1 MMKRLLF
8 ISCTVA
14 LFALSGA
21 PWAQA
26 SVTLNSTNFPDA
38 NFRAALTAATGVAEG
53 GTINEAT
60 LTELD
65 VSNRGITNITG
76 VEKLTALTKFVAAG
90 NDIQYARF
98 TGNTHLEWLDLS
110 NNADLLGF
118 NSSTATA
125 SNHYINLT
133 PNSTPMPLKHLD
145 LSNCNIGYFQAI
157 SGTYGVTTLT
167 WLSLANDTR
176 MAGWSS
182 GITAQ
187 TGLVYCDLTN
197 TGQTSTSIG
206 FTSAHSSLET
216 LILSN
221 NSSFGY
227 SSSFQYLSGLKHL
240 DISGCD
246 LYFREGT
253 SSQYYLLH
261 YLTPTNN
268 PNLETLNA
276 SASNMGSNTEGLT
289 GFQHL
294 KTVNISGNSGATHFW
309 IINCPNIE
317 SLNITGCS
325 GLTNLNL
332 EEDELPHSNFSLT
345 AGSNTSLTTVS
356 LNKNNYGSVADAMS
370 DLNGLTAVHYLY
382 LEENTGFDNAEY
394 TLATAD
400 CGNLY
405 GLDLGRNNFKS
416 FTASDLPSAFTTL
429 LLGNSPTLESVEIHN
444 AQGLKKIGTT
454 NGLGNANGEGLYLL
468 NDPLLTHLDLD
479 NIYSSFNA
487 GSVNQLTTL
496 NYLDLGSTGQ
506 ATNGINYQGMTNLE
520 TLILNGNTSFGYSS
534 SFQYLSALKYLDIS
548 NCDIYFREGGG
559 PDDYYLLHYLT
570 PANNP
575 NLETL
580 LASNSKLGTKTEGL
594 TGFTNLKTVDVSN
607 NVTSGTVNMT
617 QFWVNGSPNLE
628 SLDIRGNSALTYLQL
643 NNDDL
648 PRNNFT
654 LLVDDDCSALNSLYL
669 NGNNYGSV
677 GQATQDF
684 ANIGNLEFLYMENNS
699 GFTGGPLTMSAADC
713 GDLKGI
719 DLGNNGFTSFTA
731 ESLPQSLTALMLGD
745 NPSMERLE
753 MHNNPGIKT
762 MTASPVMSDGSGLYL
777 LGNTALTYMDISG
790 TAEQPNYFQ
799 RIGNNGSLNG
809 VPIETLKASYNKF
822 YTFRNLTTVAGG
834 IYERW
839 NKNSGVYDFSST
851 RPSLQ
856 YYYYAY
862 WPTSA
867 AQPDSASL
875 EQLTGLKYLDLSHC
889 NLKDSVYLHK
899 NTELRY
905 LDVSHNRSIERHTT
919 SQDKGAGI
927 RNWIDNGNTSTSYP
941 DYKKYL
947 WVIETT
953 PKYPGRQETYDQE
966 YYTMDYNDTTGLYIL
981 DLLDNN
987 KLEYLNISYTGIQQT
1002 ALTHCHVSNARFIW
1016 IQDLP
1021 ELKYFYADYNGMRS
1035 MGIGSQNGKKKTN
1048 GEILT
1053 PGLKSLERLSAIGMR
1068 GADVTTMQGSINF
1081 TLDTRCKNLHY
1092 INLSYSDYD
1101 SIGVYA
1107 SKIDTIILTGNP
1119 IHKLNVQTVDSITYI
1134 DASKCAFKHRGY
1146 DPETGITVGIPSTV
1160 RQRYSYTD
1168 YNTGVTETLEKTIT
1182 MNGARSNGTYT
1193 GTVTSPFSGLRYVYA
1208 FNRPKLTT
1216 VLLDNCNGLREVY
1229 CHDDSILPCI
1239 SGFDNLA
1246 YPLPDVDSQQG
1257 FGIDKDSLQ
1266 IVHVH
1271 NNPEFI
1277 DLNLTKNDTLLC
1289 LFAYND
1295 KKLGPALGEKGLDL
1309 NASKYLRT
1317 AWVSNSLLE
1326 KFTEDAGEH
1335 LDTLFIWQ
1343 NPMLDS
1349 LNVTDNPGLRYF
1361 DLRNCMVRDLDMS
1374 NNSRLIYFDCSNQDS
1389 IWTNYD
1395 HFNFEMPG
1403 EVPTV
1408 VNDPGKN
1415 SIADLHFGSKVLQ
1428 VVHADNNDL
1437 YCMDGLNNN
1446 PNLQTLTYSYNHING
1461 IDLSGC
1467 PNITNYNCHHNVRG
1481 LIPGELATWSTTE
1494 NGVTTIHELYYLQ
1507 LKPNAGDGIDG
1518 NDTFLGNKCG
1528 QDSLLSDQVD
1538 AYQRRLID
1546 DGFDPDKVIE
1556 FTVNSS
1562 GPHIGTRGQ
1571 NSASGAPM
1579 RADMVEPG
1587 TTLDPESFYGKIA
1600 IIKRY
1605 DRVRNYVYYTYDDG
1619 RPNSSS
1625 RGGSGFGLAW
1635 GPPPGATD
1643 VRETT
1648 ADGMGELTVVS
1659 ERYYDA
1665 AGAEHSEPIDGVNII
1680 VRQMS
1685 DGSTQTVKIIR

>member
-38 NFRAALTAATGVAEG
+38 NFRAALLAYATNGVIDE
-53 GTINEAT
+53 TQ

-65 VSNRGITNITG
+65 VSNQGIT
-76 VEKLTALTKFVAAG
+76 
-90 NDIQYARF
+90 
-98 TGNTHLEWLDLS
+98 DL
-110 NNADLLGF
+110 
-118 NSSTATA
+118 
-125 SNHYINLT
+125 
-133 PNSTPMPLKHLD
+133 
-145 LSNCNIGYFQAI
+145 
-157 SGTYGVTTLT
+157 
-167 WLSLANDTR
+167 
-176 MAGWSS
+176 
-182 GITAQ
+182 
-187 TGLVYCDLTN
+187 TGLGLLT
-197 TGQTSTSIG
+197 
-206 FTSAHSSLET
+206 
-216 LILSN
+216 
-221 NSSFGY
+221 
-227 SSSFQYLSGLKHL
+227 
-240 DISGCD
+240 
-246 LYFREGT
+246 
-253 SSQYYLLH
+253 
-261 YLTPTNN
+261 
-268 PNLETLNA
+268 
-276 SASNMGSNTEGLT
+276 GLT
-289 GFQHL
+289 
-294 KTVNISGNSGATHFW
+294 
-309 IINCPNIE
+309 
-317 SLNITGCS
+317 
-325 GLTNLNL
+325 
-332 EEDELPHSNFSLT
+332 
-345 AGSNTSLTTVS
+345 
-356 LNKNNYGSVADAMS
+356 
-370 DLNGLTAVHYLY
+370 
-382 LEENTGFDNAEY
+382 
-394 TLATAD
+394 
-400 CGNLY
+400 
-405 GLDLGRNNFKS
+405 
-416 FTASDLPSAFTTL
+416 
-429 LLGNSPTLESVEIHN
+429 
-444 AQGLKKIGTT
+444 
-454 NGLGNANGEGLYLL
+454 
-468 NDPLLTHLDLD
+468 
-479 NIYSSFNA
+479 
-487 GSVNQLTTL
+487 
-496 NYLDLGSTGQ
+496 
-506 ATNGINYQGMTNLE
+506 
-520 TLILNGNTSFGYSS
+520 
-534 SFQYLSALKYLDIS
+534 YLDIS
-548 NCDIYFREGGG
+548 NNN
-559 PDDYYLLHYLT
+559 LT
-570 PANNP
+570 TGANITGLTALTTLKASNCNLVSLAGTTGTSSITHVTGSGLTISANNVNLIYLDISHNP
-575 NLETL
+575 NFYSSGNLQHLTKLETLVMHHCTYFDFWGTPGNYMSSLKYVDVSYCTNMDRIFLPAASNLEVLKAVGLTNLKGFKSKSSLTSSQQYYIVLKHQLATLKWLDVSECSQLKNVYLRYCTNMQHLNASGTNLTGFSSSATLSDGEPTDGYIQLPTGLTTLEYLNLANCSSLNSFRAIKETYNITCIDTLILTNDTNLGWSNVGFEAQTHMSYLDVTNCGIKTTGSYIPNFDNLKDLETL
-580 LASNSKLGTKTEGL
+580 LYGENPNVGYLRISGNSNLKTLDLHSNTSMTMLALDNCGLPRTNLSIDGTNCPALTGLKLNNNGYTSVSQAKANATTWGLENVKFLYLENNNLGGGALTLNRDECEGL
-594 TGFTNLKTVDVSN
+594 TGL
-607 NVTSGTVNMT
+607 
-617 QFWVNGSPNLE
+617 
-628 SLDIRGNSALTYLQL
+628 
-643 NNDDL
+643 
-648 PRNNFT
+648 
-654 LLVDDDCSALNSLYL
+654 
-669 NGNNYGSV
+669 
-677 GQATQDF
+677 
-684 ANIGNLEFLYMENNS
+684 
-699 GFTGGPLTMSAADC
+699 
-713 GDLKGI
+713 

-851 RPSLQ
+851 VPSLR

-862 WPTSA
+862 WPTSP

-875 EQLTGLKYLDLSHC
+875 EHLTGLKYLDLSHC

-905 LDVSHNRSIERHTT
+905 LDVSHNRTITRYTS
-919 SQDKGAGI
+919 SQDKGAGLRAHI
-927 RNWIDNGNTSTSYP
+927 NSGHTSTSYP

-947 WVIETT
+947 WLIDTT
-953 PKYPGRQETYDQE
+953 PKYPGRQESYDQE

-987 KLEYLNISYTGIQQT
+987 QLEYLDISYTGIEQT

-1035 MGIGSQNGKKKTN
+1035 MGIGSQNGKKKTD
-1048 GEILT
+1048 GQILT
-1053 PGLKSLERLSAIGMR
+1053 PGLRSLERLSAIGMR

-1081 TLDTRCKNLHY
+1081 AIDTRCKKLHY
-1092 INLSYSDYD
+1092 INLSYSDFD
-1101 SIGVYA
+1101 SIGFYA
-1107 SKIDTIILTGNP
+1107 SKIDTIIITGNP
-1119 IHKLNVQTVDSITYI
+1119 LHYINVQTVDSIKYI
-1134 DASKCAFKHRGY
+1134 DARACAFKQRGY
-1146 DPETGITVGIPSTV
+1146 DPETGNTVAIPASV
-1160 RQRYSYTD
+1160 RQRYQYTNYD
-1168 YNTGVTETLEKTIT
+1168 TGVTETREKTIT
-1182 MNGARSNGTYT
+1182 MNGAREGGVYT
-1193 GTVTSPFSGLRYVYA
+1193 GNLTTPWSGLRGVRAY
-1208 FNRPKLTT
+1208 NREKLAT
-1216 VLLDNCNGLREVY
+1216 VLLDNCNGLRDVY
-1229 CHDDSILPCI
+1229 CHHDPKLPKI

-1246 YPLPDVDSQQG
+1246 YNLALDSQ
-1257 FGIDKDSLQ
+1257 FGYPTVDADSLNLVWVNDNL
-1266 IVHVH
+1266 IF
-1271 NNPEFI
+1271 NEL
-1277 DLNLTKNDTLLC
+1277 DLHMNDNLKYLH
-1289 LFAYND
+1289 AYND
-1295 KKLGPALGEKGLDL
+1295 KALGDALGSNGMDL
-1309 NASKYLRT
+1309 KENVNLVT
-1317 AWVSNSLLE
+1317 AWVSNSNLQ
-1326 KFTEDAGEH
+1326 KFTNQAAEH
-1335 LDTLFIWQ
+1335 LDTLKIWQ
-1343 NPMLDS
+1343 NPVLQE
-1349 LNVTDNPGLRYF
+1349 LNVTSNTGLRYF
-1361 DLRNCMVRDLDMS
+1361 DLHNCMVRNLDVS
-1374 NNSRLIYFDCSNQDS
+1374 NNTQLRHFDCSNQDS

-1395 HFNFEMPG
+1395 HFNFDMPG

-1415 SIADLHFGSKVLQ
+1415 SIADLHFGSKVLE

-1437 YCMDGLNNN
+1437 YCMDGLKDN
-1446 PNLQTLTYSYNHING
+1446 PNLKTLTYSYNHING

-1467 PNITNYNCHHNVRG
+1467 PNITNYNCYHNVRG

-1494 NGVTTIHELYYLQ
+1494 NGVTTTHELYYLQ

-1546 DGFDPDKVIE
+1546 DGFDPDTVIE

-1685 DGSTQTVKIIR
+1685 DGSTQTVKIIK

>member
-38 NFRAALTAATGVAEG
+38 NFRAALLAYATNGVIDE
-53 GTINEAT
+53 TQ

-65 VSNRGITNITG
+65 VSNQGIT
-76 VEKLTALTKFVAAG
+76 
-90 NDIQYARF
+90 
-98 TGNTHLEWLDLS
+98 DL
-110 NNADLLGF
+110 
-118 NSSTATA
+118 
-125 SNHYINLT
+125 
-133 PNSTPMPLKHLD
+133 
-145 LSNCNIGYFQAI
+145 
-157 SGTYGVTTLT
+157 
-167 WLSLANDTR
+167 
-176 MAGWSS
+176 
-182 GITAQ
+182 
-187 TGLVYCDLTN
+187 TGLGLLT
-197 TGQTSTSIG
+197 
-206 FTSAHSSLET
+206 
-216 LILSN
+216 
-221 NSSFGY
+221 
-227 SSSFQYLSGLKHL
+227 
-240 DISGCD
+240 
-246 LYFREGT
+246 
-253 SSQYYLLH
+253 
-261 YLTPTNN
+261 
-268 PNLETLNA
+268 
-276 SASNMGSNTEGLT
+276 GLT
-289 GFQHL
+289 
-294 KTVNISGNSGATHFW
+294 
-309 IINCPNIE
+309 
-317 SLNITGCS
+317 
-325 GLTNLNL
+325 
-332 EEDELPHSNFSLT
+332 
-345 AGSNTSLTTVS
+345 
-356 LNKNNYGSVADAMS
+356 
-370 DLNGLTAVHYLY
+370 
-382 LEENTGFDNAEY
+382 
-394 TLATAD
+394 
-400 CGNLY
+400 
-405 GLDLGRNNFKS
+405 
-416 FTASDLPSAFTTL
+416 
-429 LLGNSPTLESVEIHN
+429 
-444 AQGLKKIGTT
+444 
-454 NGLGNANGEGLYLL
+454 
-468 NDPLLTHLDLD
+468 
-479 NIYSSFNA
+479 
-487 GSVNQLTTL
+487 
-496 NYLDLGSTGQ
+496 
-506 ATNGINYQGMTNLE
+506 
-520 TLILNGNTSFGYSS
+520 
-534 SFQYLSALKYLDIS
+534 YLDIS
-548 NCDIYFREGGG
+548 NNN
-559 PDDYYLLHYLT
+559 LT
-570 PANNP
+570 TGANITGLTALTTLKASNCNLVSLAGTTGTSSITHVTGSGLTISANNVNLIYLDISHNP
-575 NLETL
+575 NFYSSGNLQHLTKLETLVMHHCTYFDFWGTPGNYMSSLKYVDVSYCTNMDRIFLPAASNLEVLKAVGLTNLKGFKSKSSLTSSQQYYIVLKHQLATLKWLDVSECSQLKNVYLRYCTNMQHLNASGTNLTGFSSSATLSDGEPTDGYIQLPTGLTTLEYLNLANCSSLNSFRAIKETYQITCVDTLILTNDTLLGWSNVGFEAQTHMSYLDVTNCGIKTTGSYIPNFDNLKDLETL
-580 LASNSKLGTKTEGL
+580 LYGENPNVGYLRISGNSNLKTLDLHSNTSMTMLALDNCGLPRTNLSIDGTNCPALTGLKLNNNGYTSVSQAKANATTWGLENVKFLYLENNNLGGGALTLNRDECEGL
-594 TGFTNLKTVDVSN
+594 TGL
-607 NVTSGTVNMT
+607 
-617 QFWVNGSPNLE
+617 
-628 SLDIRGNSALTYLQL
+628 
-643 NNDDL
+643 
-648 PRNNFT
+648 
-654 LLVDDDCSALNSLYL
+654 
-669 NGNNYGSV
+669 
-677 GQATQDF
+677 
-684 ANIGNLEFLYMENNS
+684 
-699 GFTGGPLTMSAADC
+699 
-713 GDLKGI
+713 

-851 RPSLQ
+851 VPSLR

-862 WPTSA
+862 WPTSP

-875 EQLTGLKYLDLSHC
+875 EHLTGLKYLDLSHC

-905 LDVSHNRSIERHTT
+905 LDVSHNRTITRYTS
-919 SQDKGAGI
+919 SQDKGAGLRAHI
-927 RNWIDNGNTSTSYP
+927 NSGHTSTSYP

-947 WVIETT
+947 WLIDTT
-953 PKYPGRQETYDQE
+953 PKYPGRQESYDQE

-987 KLEYLNISYTGIQQT
+987 QLEYLDISYTGIEQT

-1035 MGIGSQNGKKKTN
+1035 MGIGSQNGKKKTD
-1048 GEILT
+1048 GQILT
-1053 PGLKSLERLSAIGMR
+1053 PGLRSLERLSAIGMR

-1081 TLDTRCKNLHY
+1081 AIDTRCKKLHY
-1092 INLSYSDYD
+1092 INLSYSDFD
-1101 SIGVYA
+1101 SIGFYA
-1107 SKIDTIILTGNP
+1107 SKIDTIIITGNP
-1119 IHKLNVQTVDSITYI
+1119 LHYINVQTVDSIKYI
-1134 DASKCAFKHRGY
+1134 DARACAFKQRGY
-1146 DPETGITVGIPSTV
+1146 DPETGNTVAIPASV
-1160 RQRYSYTD
+1160 RQRYQYTNYD
-1168 YNTGVTETLEKTIT
+1168 TGVTETREKTIT
-1182 MNGARSNGTYT
+1182 MNGAREGGVYT
-1193 GTVTSPFSGLRYVYA
+1193 GNLTTPWSGLRGVRAY
-1208 FNRPKLTT
+1208 NREKLAT
-1216 VLLDNCNGLREVY
+1216 VLLDNCNGLRDVY
-1229 CHDDSILPCI
+1229 CHHDPKLPKI

-1246 YPLPDVDSQQG
+1246 YNLALDSQ
-1257 FGIDKDSLQ
+1257 FGYPTVDADSLNLVWVNDNL
-1266 IVHVH
+1266 IF
-1271 NNPEFI
+1271 NEL
-1277 DLNLTKNDTLLC
+1277 DLHMNDNLKYLH
-1289 LFAYND
+1289 AYND
-1295 KKLGPALGEKGLDL
+1295 KALGDALGSNGMDL
-1309 NASKYLRT
+1309 KENVNLVT
-1317 AWVSNSLLE
+1317 AWVSNSNLQ
-1326 KFTEDAGEH
+1326 KFTNQAAEH
-1335 LDTLFIWQ
+1335 LDTLKIWQ
-1343 NPMLDS
+1343 NPVLQE
-1349 LNVTDNPGLRYF
+1349 LNVTSNTGLRYF
-1361 DLRNCMVRDLDMS
+1361 DLHNCMVRNLDVS
-1374 NNSRLIYFDCSNQDS
+1374 NNTQLRHFDCSNQDS

-1395 HFNFEMPG
+1395 HFNFDMPG

-1415 SIADLHFGSKVLQ
+1415 SIADLHFGSKVLE

-1437 YCMDGLNNN
+1437 YCMDGLKDN
-1446 PNLQTLTYSYNHING
+1446 PNLKTLTYSYNHING

-1467 PNITNYNCHHNVRG
+1467 PNITNYNCYHNVRG

-1494 NGVTTIHELYYLQ
+1494 NGVTTTHELYYLQ

-1685 DGSTQTVKIIR
+1685 DGSTQTVKIIK

>member
-14 LFALSGA
+14 LLALSGA

-26 SVTLNSTNFPDA
+26 SVTLNSTNFPDD
-38 NFRAALTAATGVAEG
+38 NFRAALSAYATNGVIDE
-53 GTINEAT
+53 TQ

-65 VSNRGITNITG
+65 VSNQGIT
-76 VEKLTALTKFVAAG
+76 
-90 NDIQYARF
+90 
-98 TGNTHLEWLDLS
+98 DL
-110 NNADLLGF
+110 
-118 NSSTATA
+118 
-125 SNHYINLT
+125 
-133 PNSTPMPLKHLD
+133 
-145 LSNCNIGYFQAI
+145 
-157 SGTYGVTTLT
+157 
-167 WLSLANDTR
+167 
-176 MAGWSS
+176 
-182 GITAQ
+182 
-187 TGLVYCDLTN
+187 TGLGLLT
-197 TGQTSTSIG
+197 
-206 FTSAHSSLET
+206 
-216 LILSN
+216 
-221 NSSFGY
+221 
-227 SSSFQYLSGLKHL
+227 
-240 DISGCD
+240 
-246 LYFREGT
+246 
-253 SSQYYLLH
+253 
-261 YLTPTNN
+261 
-268 PNLETLNA
+268 
-276 SASNMGSNTEGLT
+276 GLT
-289 GFQHL
+289 
-294 KTVNISGNSGATHFW
+294 
-309 IINCPNIE
+309 
-317 SLNITGCS
+317 
-325 GLTNLNL
+325 
-332 EEDELPHSNFSLT
+332 
-345 AGSNTSLTTVS
+345 
-356 LNKNNYGSVADAMS
+356 
-370 DLNGLTAVHYLY
+370 
-382 LEENTGFDNAEY
+382 
-394 TLATAD
+394 
-400 CGNLY
+400 
-405 GLDLGRNNFKS
+405 
-416 FTASDLPSAFTTL
+416 
-429 LLGNSPTLESVEIHN
+429 
-444 AQGLKKIGTT
+444 
-454 NGLGNANGEGLYLL
+454 
-468 NDPLLTHLDLD
+468 
-479 NIYSSFNA
+479 
-487 GSVNQLTTL
+487 
-496 NYLDLGSTGQ
+496 
-506 ATNGINYQGMTNLE
+506 
-520 TLILNGNTSFGYSS
+520 
-534 SFQYLSALKYLDIS
+534 YLDIS
-548 NCDIYFREGGG
+548 NNN
-559 PDDYYLLHYLT
+559 LT
-570 PANNP
+570 TGANITGLTALTTLKASNCNLVSLAGTTGTSSITHVTGSGLTISANNVNLIYLDISHNP
-575 NLETL
+575 NFYSSGNLQHLTKLETLVMHHCTYFDFWGTPGNYMSSLKYVDVSYCTNMDRIFLPAASNLEVLKAVGLTNLKGFKSKSSLTSSQQYYIVLKHQLATLKWLDVSECSQLKNVYLRYCTNMQHLNASGTNLTGFSSSATLSDGEPTDGYIQLPTGLTTLEYLNLANCSSLNSFRAIKETYNITCIDTLILTNDTNLGWSNVGFEAQTHMSYLDVTNCGIKTTGSYIPNFDNLKDLETL
-580 LASNSKLGTKTEGL
+580 LYGENPNVGYLRISGNSNLKTLDLHSNTSMTMLALDNCGLPRTNLSIDGTNCPALTGLKLNNNGYTSVSQAKANATTWGLENVKFLYLENNNLGGGALTLNRDECEGL
-594 TGFTNLKTVDVSN
+594 TGL
-607 NVTSGTVNMT
+607 
-617 QFWVNGSPNLE
+617 
-628 SLDIRGNSALTYLQL
+628 
-643 NNDDL
+643 
-648 PRNNFT
+648 
-654 LLVDDDCSALNSLYL
+654 
-669 NGNNYGSV
+669 
-677 GQATQDF
+677 
-684 ANIGNLEFLYMENNS
+684 
-699 GFTGGPLTMSAADC
+699 
-713 GDLKGI
+713 

-851 RPSLQ
+851 VPSLR

-862 WPTSA
+862 WPTSP

-875 EQLTGLKYLDLSHC
+875 EHLTGLKYLDLSHC

-905 LDVSHNRSIERHTT
+905 LDVSHNRTITRYTS
-919 SQDKGAGI
+919 SQDKGAGLRAHI
-927 RNWIDNGNTSTSYP
+927 NSGHTSTSYP

-947 WVIETT
+947 WLIDTT
-953 PKYPGRQETYDQE
+953 PKYPGRQESYDQE

-987 KLEYLNISYTGIQQT
+987 QLEYLDISYTGIEQT

-1035 MGIGSQNGKKKTN
+1035 MGIGSQNGKKKTD
-1048 GEILT
+1048 GQILT
-1053 PGLKSLERLSAIGMR
+1053 PGLRSLERLSAIGMR

-1081 TLDTRCKNLHY
+1081 AIDTRCKKLHY
-1092 INLSYSDYD
+1092 INLSYSDFD
-1101 SIGVYA
+1101 SIGFYA
-1107 SKIDTIILTGNP
+1107 SKIDTIIITGNP
-1119 IHKLNVQTVDSITYI
+1119 LHYINVQTVDSIKYI
-1134 DASKCAFKHRGY
+1134 DARACAFKQRGY
-1146 DPETGITVGIPSTV
+1146 DPETGNTVAIPASV
-1160 RQRYSYTD
+1160 RQRYQYTNYD
-1168 YNTGVTETLEKTIT
+1168 TGVTETREKTIT
-1182 MNGARSNGTYT
+1182 MNGAREGGVYT
-1193 GTVTSPFSGLRYVYA
+1193 GNLTTPWSGLRGVRAY
-1208 FNRPKLTT
+1208 NREKLAT
-1216 VLLDNCNGLREVY
+1216 VLLDNCNGLRDVY
-1229 CHDDSILPCI
+1229 CHHDPKLPKI

-1246 YPLPDVDSQQG
+1246 YNLALDSQ
-1257 FGIDKDSLQ
+1257 FGYPTVDADSLNLVWVNDNL
-1266 IVHVH
+1266 IF
-1271 NNPEFI
+1271 NEL
-1277 DLNLTKNDTLLC
+1277 DLHMNDNLKYLH
-1289 LFAYND
+1289 AYND
-1295 KKLGPALGEKGLDL
+1295 KALGDALGSNGMDL
-1309 NASKYLRT
+1309 KENVNLVT
-1317 AWVSNSLLE
+1317 AWVSNSNLQ
-1326 KFTEDAGEH
+1326 KFTNQAAEH
-1335 LDTLFIWQ
+1335 LDTLKIWQ
-1343 NPMLDS
+1343 NPVLQE
-1349 LNVTDNPGLRYF
+1349 LNVTSNTGLRYF
-1361 DLRNCMVRDLDMS
+1361 DLRNCMIRNLDVS
-1374 NNSRLIYFDCSNQDS
+1374 NNTQLRHFDCSNQDS

-1395 HFNFEMPG
+1395 HFNFDMPG

-1415 SIADLHFGSKVLQ
+1415 SIADLHFGSKVLE

-1446 PNLQTLTYSYNHING
+1446 LNLQTLTYSYNHING

-1507 LKPNAGDGIDG
+1507 LKPNAGDGLDG

-1605 DRVRNYVYYTYDDG
+1605 DKVRNYVYYTYDDG
-1619 RPNSSS
+1619 RPNSGS

-1685 DGSTQTVKIIR
+1685 DGSTQTVKIIK

>member
-1 MMKRLLF
+1 MKRLLF

-65 VSNRGITNITG
+65 VSNQGITDLTGLGLLTGLTTLDISNNNLTTGANITG
-76 VEKLTALTKFVAAG
+76 LRSLTT
-90 NDIQYARF
+90 
-98 TGNTHLEWLDLS
+98 
-110 NNADLLGF
+110 
-118 NSSTATA
+118 
-125 SNHYINLT
+125 
-133 PNSTPMPLKHLD
+133 LKA
-145 LSNCNIGYFQAI
+145 SNCNL
-157 SGTYGVTTLT
+157 V
-167 WLSLANDTR
+167 SLAGTTGTSDVTHQTGSGLTISANNVNLIYLDISHNPNFY
-176 MAGWSS
+176 SS
-182 GITAQ
+182 GNLQ
-187 TGLVYCDLTN
+187 HLTK
-197 TGQTSTSIG
+197 
-206 FTSAHSSLET
+206 LET
-216 LILSN
+216 LVMHHCTNFDFWGTPGN
-221 NSSFGY
+221 NMSSLKYVDVSYCTNMDRIFLPAASRLEVLKAVGLTKLKGFKSKSSW
-227 SSSFQYLSGLKHL
+227 SSSQQYYIVLKHQLATLKWLDVSGCSQLNNVYLRYCDNMQHLNASGTKLSGFSSSATWFDGDPTEGYIQLPTGLTTLEYLNLANCSSLNSFRAIKETYQITCVDTLILTNDTNLGWSNVGIEGQTHMTYLDVTNCNISSTGSYVPNFDNLK
-240 DISGCD
+240 D
-246 LYFREGT
+246 
-253 SSQYYLLH
+253 
-261 YLTPTNN
+261 
-268 PNLETLNA
+268 LETLLYGENPNVGYLRISGNSNLKTLDLHGNTGMTMLALDNCGLPRPNLIIDDTNCPALTGLKLNNNGYTSVSQAKTNA
-276 SASNMGSNTEGLT
+276 ATWGLDNVKFLYLENNNLGGGALTLNSDECEGLT
-289 GFQHL
+289 GL
-294 KTVNISGNSGATHFW
+294 
-309 IINCPNIE
+309 
-317 SLNITGCS
+317 
-325 GLTNLNL
+325 
-332 EEDELPHSNFSLT
+332 
-345 AGSNTSLTTVS
+345 
-356 LNKNNYGSVADAMS
+356 
-370 DLNGLTAVHYLY
+370 
-382 LEENTGFDNAEY
+382 
-394 TLATAD
+394 
-400 CGNLY
+400 
-405 GLDLGRNNFKS
+405 
-416 FTASDLPSAFTTL
+416 
-429 LLGNSPTLESVEIHN
+429 
-444 AQGLKKIGTT
+444 
-454 NGLGNANGEGLYLL
+454 
-468 NDPLLTHLDLD
+468 
-479 NIYSSFNA
+479 
-487 GSVNQLTTL
+487 
-496 NYLDLGSTGQ
+496 
-506 ATNGINYQGMTNLE
+506 
-520 TLILNGNTSFGYSS
+520 
-534 SFQYLSALKYLDIS
+534 
-548 NCDIYFREGGG
+548 
-559 PDDYYLLHYLT
+559 
-570 PANNP
+570 
-575 NLETL
+575 
-580 LASNSKLGTKTEGL
+580 
-594 TGFTNLKTVDVSN
+594 
-607 NVTSGTVNMT
+607 
-617 QFWVNGSPNLE
+617 
-628 SLDIRGNSALTYLQL
+628 
-643 NNDDL
+643 
-648 PRNNFT
+648 
-654 LLVDDDCSALNSLYL
+654 
-669 NGNNYGSV
+669 
-677 GQATQDF
+677 
-684 ANIGNLEFLYMENNS
+684 
-699 GFTGGPLTMSAADC
+699 
-713 GDLKGI
+713 

-947 WVIETT
+947 WLIDTT
-953 PKYPGRQETYDQE
+953 PKYPGRQEAYDQE

-1168 YNTGVTETLEKTIT
+1168 YSTGVTETREKTIT

-1193 GTVTSPFSGLRYVYA
+1193 GTVTSPFSGLRYVHA

-1216 VLLDNCNGLREVY
+1216 VLLDNCNGLYDVY
-1229 CHDDSILPCI
+1229 CYKNPKLPRI
-1239 SGFDNLA
+1239 SGFNNLA
-1246 YPLPDVDSQQG
+1246 YPLPTVDAQEG
-1257 FGIDKDSLQ
+1257 FSADADSLHL
-1266 IVHVH
+1266 VWV
-1271 NNPEFI
+1271 NDNKVFREL
-1277 DLNLTKNDTLLC
+1277 DLHKNVNLKYLH
-1289 LFAYND
+1289 AYND
-1295 KKLGPALGEKGLDL
+1295 STLGTTLGSDGMDL
-1309 NASKYLRT
+1309 TANKNLIT
-1317 AWVSNSLLE
+1317 AWVSNSRLE
-1326 KFTEDAGEH
+1326 RFVNDAGLN
-1335 LDTLFIWQ
+1335 LDSLWIWQ
-1343 NPMLDS
+1343 NPELEILD
-1349 LNVTDNPGLRYF
+1349 VRDNKNLRYF
-1361 DLRNCMVRDLDMS
+1361 DLHNCMVRNLDVS
-1374 NNSRLIYFDCSNQDS
+1374 NNTQLRHFDCSNQDS

-1395 HFNFEMPG
+1395 HFNFDMPG

-1415 SIADLHFGSKVLQ
+1415 SIADLHFGSKVLE

-1507 LKPNAGDGIDG
+1507 LKPNAGDGLDG

-1528 QDSLLSDQVD
+1528 QDSLLSDQVE

-1665 AGAEHSEPIDGVNII
+1665 AGAEHSEPVDGVNII

-1685 DGSTQTVKIIR
+1685 DGSTQTVKIIK

>member
-26 SVTLNSTNFPDA
+26 SVTLNSTNFPDD
-38 NFRAALTAATGVAEG
+38 NFRAALSASATNGVIDE
-53 GTINEAT
+53 TQ

-65 VSNRGITNITG
+65 VSNQGIT
-76 VEKLTALTKFVAAG
+76 
-90 NDIQYARF
+90 
-98 TGNTHLEWLDLS
+98 DL
-110 NNADLLGF
+110 
-118 NSSTATA
+118 
-125 SNHYINLT
+125 
-133 PNSTPMPLKHLD
+133 
-145 LSNCNIGYFQAI
+145 
-157 SGTYGVTTLT
+157 
-167 WLSLANDTR
+167 
-176 MAGWSS
+176 
-182 GITAQ
+182 
-187 TGLVYCDLTN
+187 TGLGLLT
-197 TGQTSTSIG
+197 
-206 FTSAHSSLET
+206 
-216 LILSN
+216 
-221 NSSFGY
+221 
-227 SSSFQYLSGLKHL
+227 
-240 DISGCD
+240 
-246 LYFREGT
+246 
-253 SSQYYLLH
+253 
-261 YLTPTNN
+261 
-268 PNLETLNA
+268 
-276 SASNMGSNTEGLT
+276 GLT
-289 GFQHL
+289 
-294 KTVNISGNSGATHFW
+294 
-309 IINCPNIE
+309 
-317 SLNITGCS
+317 
-325 GLTNLNL
+325 
-332 EEDELPHSNFSLT
+332 
-345 AGSNTSLTTVS
+345 
-356 LNKNNYGSVADAMS
+356 
-370 DLNGLTAVHYLY
+370 
-382 LEENTGFDNAEY
+382 
-394 TLATAD
+394 
-400 CGNLY
+400 
-405 GLDLGRNNFKS
+405 
-416 FTASDLPSAFTTL
+416 
-429 LLGNSPTLESVEIHN
+429 
-444 AQGLKKIGTT
+444 
-454 NGLGNANGEGLYLL
+454 
-468 NDPLLTHLDLD
+468 
-479 NIYSSFNA
+479 
-487 GSVNQLTTL
+487 
-496 NYLDLGSTGQ
+496 
-506 ATNGINYQGMTNLE
+506 
-520 TLILNGNTSFGYSS
+520 
-534 SFQYLSALKYLDIS
+534 YLDIS
-548 NCDIYFREGGG
+548 NNNLTTGANITGLTALTTLKASNCNLVSLAGTTGTSSITHVTGSGLTISANNVNLIYLDISHNPNFYSSSN
-559 PDDYYLLHYLT
+559 LQYLT
-570 PANNP
+570 KLETLVMHHCTNFDFWGTPGNYMSSLKYVDVSYCTNMDRIFLPAASGLEVLKAVGLTKLKGFKSKSTLTSSQQYYIVLKHQLATLKWLDVSECSQLKNVYLRYCTNMQHLNASGTKLSGFSSSATLSDGEPTDGYIQLPTGLTTLEYLNLANCSSLASFRAIKETYNINCIDTLILTNDTNLGWSNVGIEAQTHMTYLDVTNCNISSTGSYVP
-575 NLETL
+575 NFDNLKDLETL
-580 LASNSKLGTKTEGL
+580 LYGENPNVGYLRITGNSNLKNLDLHGNTGMTMLALDNCGLPRTNLSIDGTNCPALTGLKLNNNGYTSVSQAKANADTWGFENVKFLYLENNNLGGGALTLNSDECEGL
-594 TGFTNLKTVDVSN
+594 TGL
-607 NVTSGTVNMT
+607 
-617 QFWVNGSPNLE
+617 
-628 SLDIRGNSALTYLQL
+628 
-643 NNDDL
+643 
-648 PRNNFT
+648 
-654 LLVDDDCSALNSLYL
+654 
-669 NGNNYGSV
+669 
-677 GQATQDF
+677 
-684 ANIGNLEFLYMENNS
+684 
-699 GFTGGPLTMSAADC
+699 
-713 GDLKGI
+713 

-834 IYERW
+834 NYERW

-851 RPSLQ
+851 VPSLQ

-862 WPTSA
+862 WPTSP

-875 EQLTGLKYLDLSHC
+875 EHLTGLKYLDLSHC

-905 LDVSHNRSIERHTT
+905 LDVSHNRTITRYTS
-919 SQDKGAGI
+919 SQDKGTGLRAHINSGH
-927 RNWIDNGNTSTSYP
+927 TSTSYP

-947 WVIETT
+947 WLIDTT
-953 PKYPGRQETYDQE
+953 PKYPGRQESYDQE
-966 YYTMDYNDTTGLYIL
+966 YYTLDYNDTTGLYIL

-987 KLEYLNISYTGIQQT
+987 KLEYLDISYTGIEQT
-1002 ALTHCHVSNARFIW
+1002 AMTHCHVSNARFIW

-1035 MGIGSQNGKKKTN
+1035 MGIGSQNGKKKTD
-1048 GEILT
+1048 GQILT
-1053 PGLKSLERLSAIGMR
+1053 PGLRSLERLSAIGMR

-1081 TLDTRCKNLHY
+1081 AIDTRCKKLHY
-1092 INLSYSDYD
+1092 INLSYSDFD
-1101 SIGVYA
+1101 SIGFYA
-1107 SKIDTIILTGNP
+1107 SKIDTIIITGNP
-1119 IHKLNVQTVDSITYI
+1119 LHYINVQTVDSIKYI
-1134 DASKCAFKHRGY
+1134 DARACAFKQRGY
-1146 DPETGITVGIPSTV
+1146 DPETGNTVAIPASV
-1160 RQRYSYTD
+1160 RQRYQYTNYD
-1168 YNTGVTETLEKTIT
+1168 TGVTETMEKTIT
-1182 MNGARSNGTYT
+1182 MNGAREGGVYT
-1193 GTVTSPFSGLRYVYA
+1193 GNLTTPWSGLRGVRAY
-1208 FNRPKLTT
+1208 NREKLAT
-1216 VLLDNCNGLREVY
+1216 VLLDNCNGLRDVY
-1229 CHDDSILPCI
+1229 CHHDPKLPKI

-1246 YPLPDVDSQQG
+1246 YNLALDSQ
-1257 FGIDKDSLQ
+1257 FGYPTVDADSLNLVWVNDNL
-1266 IVHVH
+1266 IF
-1271 NNPEFI
+1271 NEL
-1277 DLNLTKNDTLLC
+1277 DLHMNDNLKYLH
-1289 LFAYND
+1289 AYND
-1295 KKLGPALGEKGLDL
+1295 KALGDALGSNGMDL
-1309 NASKYLRT
+1309 KENVNLVT
-1317 AWVSNSLLE
+1317 AWVSNSNLQ
-1326 KFTEDAGEH
+1326 KFTNQAAEH
-1335 LDTLFIWQ
+1335 LDTLKIWQ
-1343 NPMLDS
+1343 NPVLQE
-1349 LNVTDNPGLRYF
+1349 LNVTSNTGLRYF
-1361 DLRNCMVRDLDMS
+1361 DLRNCMVRNLDVS
-1374 NNSRLIYFDCSNQDS
+1374 NNTQLRHFDCSNQDS

-1395 HFNFEMPG
+1395 HFNFDMPG

-1415 SIADLHFGSKVLQ
+1415 SIADLHFGSKVLE

-1494 NGVTTIHELYYLQ
+1494 NGVTTTHELYYLQ

-1619 RPNSSS
+1619 RPNSST

-1685 DGSTQTVKIIR
+1685 DGSTQTVKIIK

>member
-38 NFRAALTAATGVAEG
+38 NFRAALLAYATNGVIDE
-53 GTINEAT
+53 TQ

-65 VSNRGITNITG
+65 VSNQGIT
-76 VEKLTALTKFVAAG
+76 
-90 NDIQYARF
+90 
-98 TGNTHLEWLDLS
+98 DL
-110 NNADLLGF
+110 
-118 NSSTATA
+118 
-125 SNHYINLT
+125 
-133 PNSTPMPLKHLD
+133 
-145 LSNCNIGYFQAI
+145 
-157 SGTYGVTTLT
+157 
-167 WLSLANDTR
+167 
-176 MAGWSS
+176 
-182 GITAQ
+182 
-187 TGLVYCDLTN
+187 TGLGLLT
-197 TGQTSTSIG
+197 
-206 FTSAHSSLET
+206 
-216 LILSN
+216 
-221 NSSFGY
+221 
-227 SSSFQYLSGLKHL
+227 
-240 DISGCD
+240 
-246 LYFREGT
+246 
-253 SSQYYLLH
+253 
-261 YLTPTNN
+261 
-268 PNLETLNA
+268 
-276 SASNMGSNTEGLT
+276 GLT
-289 GFQHL
+289 
-294 KTVNISGNSGATHFW
+294 
-309 IINCPNIE
+309 
-317 SLNITGCS
+317 
-325 GLTNLNL
+325 
-332 EEDELPHSNFSLT
+332 
-345 AGSNTSLTTVS
+345 
-356 LNKNNYGSVADAMS
+356 
-370 DLNGLTAVHYLY
+370 
-382 LEENTGFDNAEY
+382 
-394 TLATAD
+394 
-400 CGNLY
+400 
-405 GLDLGRNNFKS
+405 
-416 FTASDLPSAFTTL
+416 
-429 LLGNSPTLESVEIHN
+429 
-444 AQGLKKIGTT
+444 
-454 NGLGNANGEGLYLL
+454 
-468 NDPLLTHLDLD
+468 
-479 NIYSSFNA
+479 
-487 GSVNQLTTL
+487 
-496 NYLDLGSTGQ
+496 
-506 ATNGINYQGMTNLE
+506 
-520 TLILNGNTSFGYSS
+520 
-534 SFQYLSALKYLDIS
+534 YLDIS
-548 NCDIYFREGGG
+548 NNN
-559 PDDYYLLHYLT
+559 LT
-570 PANNP
+570 TGANITGLTALTTLKASNCNLVSLAGTTGTSSITHVTGSGLTISANNVNLIYLDISHNP
-575 NLETL
+575 NFYSSGNLQHLTKLETLVMHHCTYFDFWGTPGNYMSSLKYVDVSYCTNMDRIFLPAASNLEVLKAVGLTNLKGFKSKSSLTSSQQYYIVLKHQLATLKWLDVSECSQLKNVYLRYCTNMQHLNASGTNLTGFSSSATLSDGEPTDGYIQLPTGLTTLEYLNLANCSSLNSFRAIKETYNITCIDTLILTNDTNLGWSNVGFEAQTHMSYLDVTNCGIKTTGSYIPNFDNLKDLETL
-580 LASNSKLGTKTEGL
+580 LYGENPNVGYLRISGNSNLKTLDLHSNTSMTMLALDNCGLPRTNLSIDGTNCPALTGLKLNNNGYTSVSQAKANATTWGLENVKFLYLENNNLGGGALTLNRDECEGL
-594 TGFTNLKTVDVSN
+594 TGL
-607 NVTSGTVNMT
+607 
-617 QFWVNGSPNLE
+617 
-628 SLDIRGNSALTYLQL
+628 
-643 NNDDL
+643 
-648 PRNNFT
+648 
-654 LLVDDDCSALNSLYL
+654 
-669 NGNNYGSV
+669 
-677 GQATQDF
+677 
-684 ANIGNLEFLYMENNS
+684 
-699 GFTGGPLTMSAADC
+699 
-713 GDLKGI
+713 

-851 RPSLQ
+851 VPSLR

-862 WPTSA
+862 WPTSP

-875 EQLTGLKYLDLSHC
+875 EHLTGLKYLDLSHC

-905 LDVSHNRSIERHTT
+905 LDVSHNRTITRYTS
-919 SQDKGAGI
+919 SQDKGAGLRAHI
-927 RNWIDNGNTSTSYP
+927 NSGHTSTSYP

-947 WVIETT
+947 WLIDTT
-953 PKYPGRQETYDQE
+953 PKYPGRQESYDQE

-987 KLEYLNISYTGIQQT
+987 QLEYLDISYTGIEQT

-1035 MGIGSQNGKKKTN
+1035 MGIGSQNGKKKTD
-1048 GEILT
+1048 GQILT
-1053 PGLKSLERLSAIGMR
+1053 PGLRSLERLSAIGMR

-1081 TLDTRCKNLHY
+1081 AIDTRCKKLHY
-1092 INLSYSDYD
+1092 INLSYSDFD
-1101 SIGVYA
+1101 SIGFYA
-1107 SKIDTIILTGNP
+1107 SKIDTIIITGNP
-1119 IHKLNVQTVDSITYI
+1119 LHYINVQTVDSIKYI
-1134 DASKCAFKHRGY
+1134 DARACAFKQRGY
-1146 DPETGITVGIPSTV
+1146 DPETGNTVAIPASV
-1160 RQRYSYTD
+1160 RQRYQYTNYD
-1168 YNTGVTETLEKTIT
+1168 TGVTETREKTIT
-1182 MNGARSNGTYT
+1182 MNGAREGGVYT
-1193 GTVTSPFSGLRYVYA
+1193 GNLTTPWSGLRGVRAY
-1208 FNRPKLTT
+1208 NREKLAT
-1216 VLLDNCNGLREVY
+1216 VLLDNCNGLRDVY
-1229 CHDDSILPCI
+1229 CHHDPKLPKI

-1246 YPLPDVDSQQG
+1246 YNLALDSQ
-1257 FGIDKDSLQ
+1257 FGYPTVDADSLNLVWVNDNL
-1266 IVHVH
+1266 IF
-1271 NNPEFI
+1271 NEL
-1277 DLNLTKNDTLLC
+1277 DLHMNDNLKYLH
-1289 LFAYND
+1289 AYND
-1295 KKLGPALGEKGLDL
+1295 KALGDALGSNGMDL
-1309 NASKYLRT
+1309 KENVNLVT
-1317 AWVSNSLLE
+1317 AWVSNSNLQ
-1326 KFTEDAGEH
+1326 KFTNQAAEH
-1335 LDTLFIWQ
+1335 LDTLKIWQ
-1343 NPMLDS
+1343 NPVLQE
-1349 LNVTDNPGLRYF
+1349 LNVTSNTGLRYF
-1361 DLRNCMVRDLDMS
+1361 DLHNCMVRNLDVS
-1374 NNSRLIYFDCSNQDS
+1374 NNTQLRHFDCSNQDS

-1395 HFNFEMPG
+1395 HFNFDMPG

-1415 SIADLHFGSKVLQ
+1415 SIADLHFGSKVLE

-1437 YCMDGLNNN
+1437 YCMDGLKDN
-1446 PNLQTLTYSYNHING
+1446 PNLKTLTYSYNHING

-1467 PNITNYNCHHNVRG
+1467 PNITNYNCYHNVRG

-1494 NGVTTIHELYYLQ
+1494 NGVTTTHELYYLQ

-1685 DGSTQTVKIIR
+1685 DGSTQTVKIIK

>member
-14 LFALSGA
+14 LLALSGA

-26 SVTLNSTNFPDA
+26 SVTLNATYFPDD
-38 NFRAALTAATGVAEG
+38 NFRAALSAYATNGVIDE
-53 GTINEAT
+53 TQ

-65 VSNRGITNITG
+65 VSNQGITDLTGLGLLTGLTTLDISNNNLTTGANITG
-76 VEKLTALTKFVAAG
+76 LRSLTTLKASNCNIRTLAATYDSYSGVRYAGLVIGAG
-90 NDIQYARF
+90 NASIKY
-98 TGNTHLEWLDLS
+98 LDLS
-110 NNADLLGF
+110 NNVRFSTSGNLQYLTHLETLLLKDCTYYDYWGTPGLHMSSLKWVDVSGCTAMDRVFLPAATQLQHLDASRTKVNGF
-118 NSSTATA
+118 SSSASSTSSTAG
-125 SNHYINLT
+125 YIVLPVGLSTLEYLNLA
-133 PNSTPMPLKHLD
+133 
-145 LSNCNIGYFQAI
+145 NCSSFDSFQAI
-157 SGTYGVTTLT
+157 ANHYQVTSLDTLILT
-167 WLSLANDTR
+167 NDTGIN
-176 MAGWSS
+176 GWSS

-187 TGLVYCDLTN
+187 TGLKYCDLTN

-216 LILSN
+216 LILAN
-221 NSSFGY
+221 NS
-227 SSSFQYLSGLKHL
+227 
-240 DISGCD
+240 
-246 LYFREGT
+246 
-253 SSQYYLLH
+253 
-261 YLTPTNN
+261 
-268 PNLETLNA
+268 
-276 SASNMGSNTEGLT
+276 
-289 GFQHL
+289 
-294 KTVNISGNSGATHFW
+294 
-309 IINCPNIE
+309 
-317 SLNITGCS
+317 
-325 GLTNLNL
+325 
-332 EEDELPHSNFSLT
+332 
-345 AGSNTSLTTVS
+345 
-356 LNKNNYGSVADAMS
+356 
-370 DLNGLTAVHYLY
+370 
-382 LEENTGFDNAEY
+382 
-394 TLATAD
+394 
-400 CGNLY
+400 
-405 GLDLGRNNFKS
+405 
-416 FTASDLPSAFTTL
+416 
-429 LLGNSPTLESVEIHN
+429 
-444 AQGLKKIGTT
+444 
-454 NGLGNANGEGLYLL
+454 
-468 NDPLLTHLDLD
+468 
-479 NIYSSFNA
+479 
-487 GSVNQLTTL
+487 
-496 NYLDLGSTGQ
+496 
-506 ATNGINYQGMTNLE
+506 
-520 TLILNGNTSFGYSS
+520 SFGYSS

-548 NCDIYFREGGG
+548 NCDIFFREGGG
-559 PDDYYLLHYLT
+559 TEDYYLLHYLT
-570 PANNP
+570 PTNNP

-580 LASNSKLGTKTEGL
+580 IASHSKLGTRTEGL

-628 SLDIRGNSALTYLQL
+628 TLDIRGNSALTYIQL
-643 NNDDL
+643 NDDDL
-648 PRNNFT
+648 PRTNFT
-654 LLVDDDCSALNSLYL
+654 LLVDNDCSALNSLYL

-684 ANIGNLEFLYMENNS
+684 TNINNLEFLYLENNS

-762 MTASPVMSDGSGLYL
+762 MTASPVMSEGSGLYL
-777 LGNTALTYMDISG
+777 LGNTALHYMDISG
-790 TAEQPNYFQ
+790 TADQPNYFQ

-809 VPIETLKASYNKF
+809 VPIDTIKASYNKF
-822 YTFRNLTTVAGG
+822 YTFRNQTTVAGG
-834 IYERW
+834 NYERW

-851 RPSLQ
+851 VPSLQ

-862 WPTSA
+862 WPTSP

-875 EQLTGLKYLDLSHC
+875 EHLTGLKYLDLSHC

-905 LDVSHNRSIERHTT
+905 LDVSHNRTITRYTS
-919 SQDKGAGI
+919 SQDKGAGLRAHI
-927 RNWIDNGNTSTSYP
+927 NSGHTSTSYP

-947 WVIETT
+947 WLIDTT
-953 PKYPGRQETYDQE
+953 PKYPGRQESYDQE

-987 KLEYLNISYTGIQQT
+987 KLEYLDISYTGIEQT

-1035 MGIGSQNGKKKTN
+1035 MGIGSQNGKKKTD
-1048 GEILT
+1048 GQILT
-1053 PGLKSLERLSAIGMR
+1053 PGLRSLERLSAIGMR

-1081 TLDTRCKNLHY
+1081 AIDTRCKKLHY
-1092 INLSYSDYD
+1092 INLSYSDFD
-1101 SIGVYA
+1101 SIGFYA
-1107 SKIDTIILTGNP
+1107 SKIDTIIITGNP
-1119 IHKLNVQTVDSITYI
+1119 LHYINVQTVDSIKYI
-1134 DASKCAFKHRGY
+1134 DARACAFKQRGY
-1146 DPETGITVGIPSTV
+1146 DPETGNTVAIPASV
-1160 RQRYSYTD
+1160 RQRYQYTNYD
-1168 YNTGVTETLEKTIT
+1168 TGVTETREKTIT
-1182 MNGARSNGTYT
+1182 MNGAREGGVYT
-1193 GTVTSPFSGLRYVYA
+1193 GNLTTPWSGLRGVRAY
-1208 FNRPKLTT
+1208 NREKLAT
-1216 VLLDNCNGLREVY
+1216 VLLDNCNGLRDVY
-1229 CHDDSILPCI
+1229 CHHDPKLPKI

-1246 YPLPDVDSQQG
+1246 YNLALDSQ
-1257 FGIDKDSLQ
+1257 FGYPTVDADSLNLVWVNDNL
-1266 IVHVH
+1266 IF
-1271 NNPEFI
+1271 NEL
-1277 DLNLTKNDTLLC
+1277 DLHMNDNLKYLH
-1289 LFAYND
+1289 AYND
-1295 KKLGPALGEKGLDL
+1295 KALGDALGSNGMDL
-1309 NASKYLRT
+1309 KENVNLVT
-1317 AWVSNSLLE
+1317 AWVSNSNLQ
-1326 KFTEDAGEH
+1326 KFTNQAAEH
-1335 LDTLFIWQ
+1335 LDTLKIWQ
-1343 NPMLDS
+1343 NPVLQE
-1349 LNVTDNPGLRYF
+1349 LNVTSNTGLRYF
-1361 DLRNCMVRDLDMS
+1361 DLRNCMVRNLDVS
-1374 NNSRLIYFDCSNQDS
+1374 NNTQLRHFDCSNQDS

-1395 HFNFEMPG
+1395 HFNFDMPG
-1403 EVPTV
+1403 KVPTV

-1415 SIADLHFGSKVLQ
+1415 SIADLHFGSKVLE

-1467 PNITNYNCHHNVRG
+1467 PNITNYNCYHNVRG

-1494 NGVTTIHELYYLQ
+1494 NGVTTTHELYYLQ

-1528 QDSLLSDQVD
+1528 QDSLLSDQVE

-1685 DGSTQTVKIIR
+1685 DGSTQTVKIIK